1 MPLSLK
7 ERLSYIIDTPIKPG
21 DPLSPELL
29 ATLSSA
35 RAAAAETSQE
45 GQDIVG
51 VVDGHATSF
60 TRNLSGDQKEAA
72 ETSSLW
78 AQFVANAKYDRVTQ
92 LEDWFKEYTGNL
104 NIAGWVGQ
112 GGGFDSLDK
121 AGATGSG
128 DKVVTLLMEKEGY
141 SQADIALFQ
150 RTGETLKETDEGKE
164 AYILYRR
171 DTWKL
176 NNAAFQVGICQLDG
190 SDVVWSVSAHS
201 YNTSGFDGDILFF
214 SFSSDEVHYRYSFE
228 SLTLSVELW
237 DGVKEAIMEKVKDY
251 RNDYIKDAPL
261 KPS

>member
-1 MPLSLK
+1 MTVSAIYSSGRIPPLARVIKVRLDNHIQQRTDRNVQQSISSRLSHQRKDFPISSTPLSSPVI
-7 ERLSYIIDTPIKPG
+7 LS
-21 DPLSPELL
+21 PLSSLPVCPWHGRHQPRP
-29 ATLSSA
+29 AKK
-35 RAAAAETSQE
+35 
-45 GQDIVG
+45 DKIG

-78 AQFVANAKYDRVTQ
+78 AQFVANAKYNRVTQ

-121 AGATGSG
+121 AGVTGSG

-141 SQADIALFQ
+141 SQTDIALLQ
-150 RTGETLKETDEGKE
+150 RTVRL
-164 AYILYRR
+164 RR
-171 DTWKL
+171 KL
-176 NNAAFQVGICQLDG
+176 MRTKRH
-190 SDVVWSVSAHS
+190 VVFSVSAHS

-237 DGVKEAIMEKVKDY
+237 DGVK
-251 RNDYIKDAPL
+251 DAPL

>member
-1 MPLSLK
+1 MSL
-7 ERLSYIIDTPIKPG
+7 
-21 DPLSPELL
+21 
-29 ATLSSA
+29 A
-35 RAAAAETSQE
+35 RAAPAKK
-45 GQDIVG
+45 DKIG

-78 AQFVANAKYDRVTQ
+78 AQFVANAKYNGVTQ

-121 AGATGSG
+121 AGVTGSG

-150 RTGETLKETDEGKE
+150 RTAETLKETTCGEQ
-164 AYILYRR
+164 AYILYRKN
-171 DTWKL
+171 TWKL
-176 NNAAFQVGICQLDG
+176 NDAAFQVGICQLDG
-190 SDVVWSVSAHS
+190 DDVVRRISAHS

-214 SFSSDEVHYRYSFE
+214 HFSNDEVHYRYSFE
-228 SLTLSVELW
+228 SLTLPVGAW
-237 DGVKEAIMEKVKDY
+237 DIVKAEIREKVKDY
-251 RNDYIKDAPL
+251 RKDYIKDAPL